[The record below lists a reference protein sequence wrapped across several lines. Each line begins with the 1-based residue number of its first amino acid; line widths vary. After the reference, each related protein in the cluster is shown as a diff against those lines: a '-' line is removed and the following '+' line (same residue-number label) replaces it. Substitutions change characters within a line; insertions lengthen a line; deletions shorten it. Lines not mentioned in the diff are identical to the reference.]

1 MHILVTGGAGY
12 IGSACTKAL
21 LEQGHTVVV
30 FDDLSSGQLPK
41 VPAGVEV
48 IEGDI
53 TDSAALGSLFA
64 AQQFDIVFHFAAK
77 KAVGESEENPA
88 LYFKTN
94 VLGTHNL
101 LSAMAEAQ
109 VSRLIFSSTAA
120 VYDPLHTE
128 VPVTEETKLGPVS
141 VYGTTKL
148 MVEEM
153 ILAYVRTGKLKHYSI
168 LRYFNVAGDAG
179 LDYREKAAQN
189 VFPIIA
195 RGLKAGTPFSIFG
208 TDYDTFDGTC
218 VRDYIHLRDLV
229 SGHIAALGSSA
240 DGIFNLGTGTG
251 YTVREL
257 VSAFNA
263 ELPVPLS
270 VIEAPRRAGDA
281 PRVVADAT
289 LAQTVLGWNPKHD
302 LREIVK
308 DTLRVYQ

>member
-12 IGSACTKAL
+12 IGSACSAAL
-21 LEQGHTVVV
+21 LKQGHTVVV
-30 FDDLSSGQLPK
+30 FDDLSSGQKDK
-41 VPAGVEV
+41 VPTAAEV

-53 TDSAALGSLFA
+53 TDSAALVSVFA
-64 AQQFDIVFHFAAK
+64 TQKFDVVFHFAAK

-101 LSAMAEAQ
+101 LAAMAEAN
-109 VSRLIFSSTAA
+109 VPRLIFSSTAA
-120 VYDPLHTE
+120 VYDPLHTQ
-128 VPVTEETKLGPVS
+128 VPVTEETQLGPVS

-153 ILAYVRTGKLKHYSI
+153 IASYVRTGKLLRYSI

-179 LDYREKAAQN
+179 LDYREEAAQN

-195 RGLKAGTPFSIFG
+195 RGLEARKPFSIFG
-208 TDYDTFDGTC
+208 TDYDTKDGTC

-229 SGHIAALGSSA
+229 AGHLAALDSA
-240 DGIFNLGTGTG
+240 EDGIFNLGTGTG

-257 VSAFNA
+257 IAAFDA
-263 ELPVPLS
+263 ELPVPLTVQES
-270 VIEAPRRAGDA
+270 SRRAGDA

-289 LAQTVLGWNPKHD
+289 RAKTMLGWQPKQG
-302 LREIVK
+302 LKEMVE